1 MTTSN
6 PILEKNLSPDAEKI
20 ISFCKK
26 WKIRE
31 FYFFGSAVTEDFSP
45 EKSDVDVM
53 LDYAADSG
61 ISLFD
66 LVKMK
71 EELEVLFERKVDL
84 VTKRGVE
91 NARNQTRKKS
101 ILEGIRI
108 YYHE

>member
-53 LDYAADSG
+53 LDFLPEAD
-61 ISLFD
+61 ISLFK
-66 LVKMK
+66 LGGIKQ
-71 EELEVLFERKVDL
+71 ELEVFFQRKVDI
-84 VTKRGVE
+84 VTKKAIE
-91 NARNQTRKKS
+91 KSKNKYRKES
-101 ILEGIRI
+101 ILSTARL
-108 YYHE
+108 YYNE